1 MKKANLISIDGNDY
15 RYSLKKK
22 RRERAMKRK
31 DFGIYLCYFR
41 EGVMRPSGSSRRLTA
56 MKFNKTTKSCALN
69 QRLLNLKSG
78 S

>member
-1 MKKANLISIDGNDY
+1 MKKANFITIDGNDY
-15 RYSLKKK
+15 RYASKKE
-22 RRERAMKRK
+22 REGRERAMKRK

-41 EGVMRPSGSSRRLTA
+41 EGVIHPSGSFRRLAAIT
-56 MKFNKTTKSCALN
+56 KTSKSCALN